1 MLPSLD
7 AHDWVLWLFEN
18 LQQPQKIGNNW
29 KGVLPDAFAFNDV
42 LNALPS
48 GLAGETN
55 EMLRTIEFDP
65 IQFNVFENLNE
76 LVRGRWR
83 REVPLR
89 FSVRDLSYIH
99 GKSEIAPKE
108 ISNYLVAVRLWK
120 YLFEFSDYQRD
131 HSAVF
136 IKSFESKIEIRA
148 EYGFGDLIEL
158 KDFSN
163 FAETYFVS
171 QHHKEQK
178 RNIVRASLL
187 ESFKG
192 ELNINYSNLLQK
204 FDDFV
209 ERVKASYSLYTADF
223 SFEKLRSE
231 VDKQN
236 VDDTLRVNK
245 VLSEI
250 QNQLLAVPAAMLV
263 AGASAKA
270 GILTINISIVLGLT
284 VFSWLMS
291 RLIEN
296 QLNSLS
302 SIKYEIDQR
311 TTKIKAQPRDISEK
325 VLPLFEV
332 LEGRLDNQKLL
343 LKKIRLV
350 VWWVWLGTMLLVAFT
365 HFSSE
370 PISPPDSVF
379 SSGFE

>member
-7 AHDWVLWLFEN
+7 AHDSALWLFEN
-18 LQQPQKIGNNW
+18 LQQPQKVGNNW
-29 KGVLPDAFAFNDV
+29 RGVLPDAFAFNDV
-42 LNALPS
+42 LNALPT

-83 REVPLR
+83 REVPSK
-89 FSVRDLSYIH
+89 FSVRDLSYVH
-99 GKSEIAPKE
+99 GKSETTPKE
-108 ISNYLVAVRLWK
+108 ISNYLAAVRLWK
-120 YLFEFSDYQRD
+120 HLFDFSDYQRD

-148 EYGFGDLIEL
+148 EYSSGDLTEL

-163 FAETYFVS
+163 FVDTYFVA

-178 RNIVRASLL
+178 RNIIRASLL

-204 FDDFV
+204 LDDFV

-270 GILTINISIVLGLT
+270 GLLTINISIVLGLT

-302 SIKYEIDQR
+302 SIKFEIDHR
-311 TTKIKAQPRDISEK
+311 TAKIKAQPRDISDE
-325 VLPLFEV
+325 VLPQFEV
-332 LEGRLDNQKLL
+332 LEGRLEKQKLL
-343 LKKIRLV
+343 LKKVHWV
-350 VWWVWLGTMLLVAFT
+350 VWCVWLGTTLLVAFT

-370 PISPPDSVF
+370 PIWPPDSVF